1 MTELLI
7 PSAWI
12 NPYYRINLILIASLA
27 IFKTISRRIIDIT
40 EQPELGVWQRS
51 MLIVFDHCLQE
62 SESGGQTLWKNYW
75 HIPHLICLIHS
86 FASIKLRFQQNQMLK
101 LLLILLLLNNY
112 WVTKHQPSIFIQP
125 SKVLSDKGKMSGD
138 NSDRIAYLKRTNFCM
153 YLLLQV

>member
-1 MTELLI
+1 
-7 PSAWI
+7 
-12 NPYYRINLILIASLA
+12 
-27 IFKTISRRIIDIT
+27 
-40 EQPELGVWQRS
+40 
-51 MLIVFDHCLQE
+51 
-62 SESGGQTLWKNYW
+62 
-75 HIPHLICLIHS
+75 
-86 FASIKLRFQQNQMLK
+86 MLK